1 LTKRAETPTE
11 REALAAGFEPA
22 DEAKWR
28 ALVDKVLKGAD
39 FERRLVSRTDD
50 GIAIGPLYTRGNVVP
65 GAEDSIPGVAPFA
78 RGFGGARHPRGWR
91 IAQIRTEQDPAAL
104 GAAIA
109 DDVAGGVEAIT
120 IRLQA
125 PGQTGLA
132 ADFRALEAAL
142 TNVPLDKVRLSL
154 MPGKQSIH
162 GGLALTGVARALGA
176 AGSVAGLGID
186 PLGTLARTGD
196 LHLMRPGVA
205 TFTLSPPWPAKPGAT
220 LVADARPY
228 HEAGGSEAQELAA
241 LAATLVAY
249 LRALEGEGLAPRDA
263 IGRIAL
269 HVAVDAD
276 LFLGIAKLR
285 AARRL
290 VWRVAEACGAGEAAR
305 GMSLSVTTSERMM
318 TRRDPWVNLL
328 RTTAACAAAAIGGAD
343 EIAVLPFSWPLGE
356 PDAFARR
363 IARNVGLVLREEASL
378 GLIADPA
385 GGSWHLEQLT
395 EDLARKGWTI
405 FQDWEREGGMLAALA
420 GGRVQDEIAAV
431 AEARTAKL
439 ASGKIELTG
448 TSAFPR
454 LGDDGMTVTP
464 WPAAPPLP
472 SDPAVRPLPA
482 RRLAEPFETLRE
494 RADAAGTEPR
504 IFIAP
509 LGTPA
514 EHGPR
519 VTWTANL
526 LASGGIGVIA
536 GDGFTASGE
545 SGRAFAESG
554 ASVACICGTDQS
566 YAELGEATAMAL
578 KSAGA
583 RKVYLAGFPGTSEA
597 APRVAGVDGFL
608 HAGID
613 RIAAL
618 EALQRDLGLAEG

>member
-1 LTKRAETPTE
+1 LTKPDENPTTH
-11 REALAAGFEPA
+11 EALAAGFEVA

-39 FERRLVSRTDD
+39 FERRLVNRTDD
-50 GIAIGPLYTRGNVVP
+50 GIAIKPLYTRANAVP
-65 GAEDSIPGVAPFA
+65 GADEAVPGVAPFA
-78 RGFGGARHPRGWR
+78 RGFGRPRPARGWR
-91 IAQIRTEQDPAAL
+91 IAQIRTEQDPAVL
-104 GAAIA
+104 GTAIA
-109 DDVAGGVEAIT
+109 DDIAGGVEAIT

-142 TNVPLDKVRLSL
+142 AHVPLGKVRLSL
-154 MPGKQSIH
+154 MPGSHSIH
-162 GGLALTGVARALGA
+162 GGLALTGVARARGA

-186 PLGTLARTGD
+186 PLGTLARTGE
-196 LHLMRPGVA
+196 LHLMRAGA
-205 TFTLSPPWPAKPGAT
+205 ASFTLSPPWPAKPGAT
-220 LVADARPY
+220 FVADARPY
-228 HEAGGSEAQELAA
+228 HEASGSEAQELAA
-241 LAATLVAY
+241 LVSTLVAY
-249 LRALEGEGLAPRDA
+249 LRGLEGEGLAPRDGL
-263 IGRIAL
+263 GRIAL

-276 LFLGIAKLR
+276 LFLVIAKLR

-290 VWRVAEACGAGEAAR
+290 VWRVAEACRAGEAAR

-318 TRRDPWVNLL
+318 SRRDPWVNLL

-343 EIAVLPFSWPLGE
+343 EITLLPFSWPLGE

-395 EDLARKGWTI
+395 EDLAREGWAI

-420 GGRVQDEIAAV
+420 SGRVQDEIAAV
-431 AEARTAKL
+431 AEARAAKL
-439 ASGKIELTG
+439 ASGETELTG
-448 TSAFPR
+448 TSAFPQ
-454 LGDDGMTVTP
+454 LGDDGITATS
-464 WPAAPPLP
+464 WPVAPPLP
-472 SDPAVRPLPA
+472 SEPAVRPLLA
-482 RRLAEPFETLRE
+482 RRLAEPFEALRD
-494 RADAAGTEPR
+494 RAAAAGAVPR
-504 IFIAP
+504 VFIAP

-514 EHGPR
+514 EHVAH

-526 LASGGIGVIA
+526 LAAGGIGVIA

-545 SGRAFAESG
+545 AGLAFAESG
-554 ASVACICGTDQS
+554 APVACICGTDQS

-578 KSAGA
+578 KAAGA
-583 RKVYLAGFPGTSEA
+583 GKVYLAGRPGTNEA
-597 APRVAGVDGFL
+597 ALKAAGVDGFL

-613 RIAAL
+613 RIAVL
-618 EALQRDLGLAEG
+618 EALQRDLAVVDG